1 MTSLYRLL
9 TAILLLAGVA
19 LPARGDEPAI
29 NSTRKGTTVF
39 GFYVGTT
46 LSDFGGESTPQWVSR
61 FGSVVG
67 TYGVF
72 YLTDLLALQT
82 DLSLDSKGGRIEE
95 RYDSDGVQINPAADI
110 RLGYVEFAVLARM
123 NQPISRYRD
132 ECNFRPKLLLGFA
145 IGTKVSTS
153 GRGIADYLQPHFR
166 DADLI
171 LIFGGG
177 FDQLVWGKRSLTI
190 DLRFGFGMR
199 DVFADWVNSDAD
211 ARFLV
216 GFSL

>member
-1 MTSLYRLL
+1 MTTWYRLL
-9 TAILLLAGVA
+9 TATLLLTGVA
-19 LPARGDEPAI
+19 LPAHGDEPT
-29 NSTRKGTTVF
+29 NDSTRQGTKVF
-39 GFYVGTT
+39 GFYVGTS
-46 LSDFGGESTPQWVSR
+46 LSNFGGESTPQWVSR

-72 YLTDLLALQT
+72 YLTDLFALQT

-110 RLGYVEFAVLARM
+110 RLGYVEFAILARL

-153 GRGIADYLQPHFR
+153 ARGIADYLQPHFR
-166 DADLI
+166 DAELS

-190 DLRFGFGMR
+190 DLRFGLGMS
-199 DVFADWVNSDAD
+199 DVYADWHNND

>member
-1 MTSLYRLL
+1 MTTWYRLL
-9 TAILLLAGVA
+9 TAVLLLTGVA
-19 LPARGDEPAI
+19 LPAHSDEPT
-29 NSTRKGTTVF
+29 NDSTRQGTTVF

-46 LSDFGGESTPQWVSR
+46 LSDFGDESTPQWVSR

-72 YLTDLLALQT
+72 YLTDLFALQT
-82 DLSLDSKGGRIEE
+82 DLSLDSKGGNIEE
-95 RYDSDGVQINPAADI
+95 RYDSDGLQINPAADI
-110 RLGYVEFAVLARM
+110 GLGYVEFAILARL
-123 NQPISRYRD
+123 N
-132 ECNFRPKLLLGFA
+132 RPKLLLGFA

-153 GRGIADYLQPHFR
+153 ARGIAGYLRPHFR
-166 DADLI
+166 DAELI

-177 FDQLVWGKRSLTI
+177 FDQRVWGKRSLTI
-190 DLRFGFGMR
+190 DLRFGFGMS
-199 DVFADWVNSDAD
+199 DVFADWNNSDAD